1 MRWPGCLSRRQA
13 FLLSVGKGSPTPIFI
28 ENPMQIKTRGIVLH
42 KTKYSENSVIVNIF
56 TREAGVQSFIVKGA
70 YSKARR
76 GTMALLENLSM
87 VEVVFDDKGQNI
99 KYFREIT
106 LRYTYQLIPFDF
118 VRRTL
123 FIFYN
128 ELIYKILREFRADAA
143 LYDFVENALRE
154 LDDETAQL
162 TDIHLRFMVRLAHE
176 MGIFPAT
183 NYSDYNSIFSIDESC
198 FVHEYFEYPNFL
210 SREASA
216 YLWQLMNEEDV
227 AVMPPKVVRNEL
239 MYGLL
244 RYFEEHNSQIG
255 KIESVEILSQLLSE

>member
-1 MRWPGCLSRRQA
+1 MH
-13 FLLSVGKGSPTPIFI
+13 VT
-28 ENPMQIKTRGIVLH
+28 TRGIVLH

-56 TREAGVQSFIVKGA
+56 TREAGVQSFMVKGA
-70 YSKARR
+70 YSKQRR
-76 GTMALLENLSM
+76 GTMALLENLSLL
-87 VEVVFDDKGQNI
+87 EVVFDDKGQNI
-99 KYFREIT
+99 KYFKEVS
-106 LRYTYQLIPFDF
+106 LHHSYQLIPFDL

-143 LYDFVENALRE
+143 LYDFVESSLLE
-154 LDDETAQL
+154 LDDEQAHL
-162 TDIHLRFMVRLAHE
+162 TDIHLRFMVKLAHV

-198 FVHEYFEYPNFL
+198 FVHEYFDYPNFL

-227 AVMPPKVVRNEL
+227 AVYPHKVVRNEL
-239 MYGLL
+239 LYGML

-255 KIESVEILSQLLSE
+255 KIESVEILSQLLGA

>member
-1 MRWPGCLSRRQA
+1 
-13 FLLSVGKGSPTPIFI
+13 
-28 ENPMQIKTRGIVLH
+28 MQIKTRGIVLH

-70 YSKARR
+70 YSKQRR

-87 VEVVFDDKGQNI
+87 IEVVFDDKGQNI
-99 KYFREIT
+99 KYFKEVS
-106 LRYTYQLIPFDF
+106 LHHSYQLIPFDL
-118 VRRTL
+118 VRRTI

-128 ELIYKILREFRADAA
+128 ELIYKILREYRSDTS
-143 LYDFVENALRE
+143 LYDFVENALLE
-154 LDDETAQL
+154 LDDEKARL
-162 TDIHLRFMVRLAHE
+162 SDIHLRFMVQLAHE

-227 AVMPPKVVRNEL
+227 SVLPHKVIRNEL
-239 MYGLL
+239 LYGML

>member
-1 MRWPGCLSRRQA
+1 
-13 FLLSVGKGSPTPIFI
+13 
-28 ENPMQIKTRGIVLH
+28 MQIKTRGIVLH

-70 YSKARR
+70 YSKQRR

-87 VEVVFDDKGQNI
+87 VEVVYDDKGQNI
-99 KYFREIT
+99 KYFKEVS
-106 LRYTYQLIPFDF
+106 LHHSYQLIPFDL
-118 VRRTL
+118 VRRTI

-128 ELIYKILREFRADAA
+128 ELIYKILREYRSDTS
-143 LYDFVENALRE
+143 LYDFVENALLE
-154 LDDETAQL
+154 LDDEKARL
-162 TDIHLRFMVRLAHE
+162 SDIHLRFMVQFAHE

-227 AVMPPKVVRNEL
+227 SVLPHKVIRNEL

-255 KIESVEILSQLLSE
+255 KIESVEILSQLLGA

>member
-1 MRWPGCLSRRQA
+1 
-13 FLLSVGKGSPTPIFI
+13 
-28 ENPMQIKTRGIVLH
+28 MQIKTRGIVLH

-70 YSKARR
+70 YSKQRR

-87 VEVVFDDKGQNI
+87 VEVVYDDKGQNI
-99 KYFREIT
+99 KYFREIA

-128 ELIYKILREFRADAA
+128 ELIYKILREYRADAA
-143 LYDFVENALRE
+143 LYDFVEKSLWE

-162 TDIHLRFMVRLAHE
+162 TDIHLRFMVKLAHV

-227 AVMPPKVVRNEL
+227 SVMPPKVVRNEL
-239 MYGLL
+239 MYGCCAYG
-244 RYFEEHNSQIG
+244 R
-255 KIESVEILSQLLSE
+255 

>member
-1 MRWPGCLSRRQA
+1 MH
-13 FLLSVGKGSPTPIFI
+13 VT
-28 ENPMQIKTRGIVLH
+28 TRGIVLH

-70 YSKARR
+70 YSKQRR
-76 GTMALLENLSM
+76 GTMALLENLSLL
-87 VEVVFDDKGQNI
+87 EVVFDDKGQNI
-99 KYFREIT
+99 KYFKEVS
-106 LRYTYQLIPFDF
+106 LHHSYQLIPFDL
-118 VRRTL
+118 VRRTI

-128 ELIYKILREFRADAA
+128 ELIYKILREYRADAA
-143 LYDFVENALRE
+143 LYDFVESSLLE
-154 LDDETAQL
+154 LDDEQAHL
-162 TDIHLRFMVRLAHE
+162 TDIHLRFMVKLAHV

-198 FVHEYFEYPNFL
+198 FVHEYFDYPNFL

-216 YLWQLMNEEDV
+216 YLWQLMQQEPVNP
-227 AVMPPKVVRNEL
+227 MPHKVIRNEL
-239 MYGLL
+239 LYGLL